1 MYKIAFWFLLAWTVI
16 SLILL
21 LRGYDLL
28 NSVMIVLVIDLIA
41 LAIIVE
47 MGKKKSFQ
55 DVSSE
60 IKAKIENIEKVCQN
74 ILNSSSDDSIISKIE
89 ERINK
94 QKEEVNYLLDRMSRK
109 SLELEEKINNF
120 GYNLAE
126 HVEDFGKRLEKLEN
140 PGEKFSIGETVY
152 VEDENEE
159 EEQEQE

>member
-1 MYKIAFWFLLAWTVI
+1 MYKIAFWFLLVWTVI

-28 NSVMIVLVIDLIA
+28 DSVMIVLVIDLIA

-47 MGKKKSFQ
+47 MGKKKSLQ

-74 ILNSSSDDSIISKIE
+74 ILNSSSDDSIIAKIE
-89 ERINK
+89 EKISK
-94 QKEEVNYLLDRMSRK
+94 QKEDVNYLLDRMSRK
-109 SLELEEKINNF
+109 ALELEEKINNF

-126 HVEDFGKRLEKLEN
+126 HVEGFGKRLEKLEN

-152 VEDENEE
+152 VEDENTDEE
-159 EEQEQE
+159 E